1 MDKLFISANSLL
13 HDSMEL
19 ARLVVSSGF
28 RPTFLVAM
36 WRGGAPI
43 GIAVQE
49 VLEYHS
55 IHADHIAIR
64 TSSYTGI
71 DQQSKTVRVHAV
83 DYLVSRLSAEDELL
97 LVDDVF
103 DSGRSLEAVITEL
116 KRRCKRNFPERMRI
130 ATVYYKSSRNRSAL
144 VPDYYVLDTDK
155 WLVFPHEIVGLTR
168 EEILEHKPVGANFFD
183 PAQASGDTQRLRHRQ
198 ARRADGRK
206 QAAEQADHAGPDD
219 ARDDQLARDRQLK
232 HDLSESSSEGADA
245 VAVEE
250 NPSQGSPDE
259 AAQ

>member
-1 MDKLFISANSLL
+1 VDKLFISADSLL
-13 HDSMEL
+13 RDSMEL

-55 IHADHIAIR
+55 IIADHIAIR

-71 DQQSKTVRVHAV
+71 DQADKTVRVHAI

-103 DSGRSLEAVITEL
+103 DSGRSLEAVIREL
-116 KRRCKRNFPERMRI
+116 KQRCRRNWPEKWRI
-130 ATVYYKSSRNRSAL
+130 ATVYYKSSRNRSTL
-144 VPDYYVLDTDK
+144 LPDYYVLDTDK
-155 WLVFPHEIVGLTR
+155 WLVFPHELIGLTP
-168 EEILEHKPVGANFFD
+168 EEILEHKPVRTG
-183 PAQASGDTQRLRHRQ
+183 LLRQ
-198 ARRADGRK
+198 AVSHALAGAKSRALTGRFVLILLAL
-206 QAAEQADHAGPDD
+206 AASAPA
-219 ARDDQLARDRQLK
+219 LAR
-232 HDLSESSSEGADA
+232 SAWSSSIRT
-245 VAVEE
+245 
-250 NPSQGSPDE
+250 PPDR
-259 AAQ
+259 AGRTSCR

>member
-19 ARLVVSSGF
+19 ARRVISSGF

-55 IHADHIAIR
+55 IHVDHIAIR

-71 DQQSKTVRVHAV
+71 DKQAKSVRVHAI
-83 DYLVSRLSAEDELL
+83 DYLVSRLTAEDQLL

-103 DSGRSLEAVITEL
+103 DSGRSLEAAISEL
-116 KRRCKRNFPERMRI
+116 KARCRRNFPEKYRI
-130 ATVYYKSSRNRSAL
+130 ATVYYKSTRNRSSL
-144 VPDYYVLDTDK
+144 LPDYYVLDTDK
-155 WLVFPHEIVGLTR
+155 WLVFPHELVGLTR
-168 EEILEHKPVGANFFD
+168 QEILDHKPVTANFF
-183 PAQASGDTQRLRHRQ
+183 
-198 ARRADGRK
+198 
-206 QAAEQADHAGPDD
+206 
-219 ARDDQLARDRQLK
+219 
-232 HDLSESSSEGADA
+232 
-245 VAVEE
+245 
-250 NPSQGSPDE
+250 E
-259 AAQ
+259 AP